1 MIINQNNKSKGWFSY
16 RVIPFIFVHLISWV
30 ECYICKYIL
39 CNILPKWKMKYS
51 KERLRAVSPL
61 RNWSN
66 SENHPRRSTSK
77 TTKILRENKHTRTIS
92 MFSIQ
97 VLGVVCLLSNSPQSK
112 CIFSKNLLVL
122 LWWCNYSVYYLFL
135 AISKALQNDDQNGNR
150 FKINHHKHN
159 Y

>member
-39 CNILPKWKMKYS
+39 CNILPKWKMKYP

-77 TTKILRENKHTRTIS
+77 TTKILRENKHTRTIF

-97 VLGVVCLLSNSPQSK
+97 VLGIVCLLSNSPQSK
-112 CIFSKNLLVL
+112 CIVKTSLFFYDDATIPYITFS
-122 LWWCNYSVYYLFL
+122 SLFP
-135 AISKALQNDDQNGNR
+135 KR
-150 FKINHHKHN
+150 FKMMIRMEIDSR
-159 Y
+159 